1 MHPPI
6 LRAAAHSGRKAA
18 DRIRVTADGGR
29 ASERQDPVVITA
41 LIGSPTR
48 TNVQIA
54 YAWRGMGIDARV
66 LWAAEAA
73 EALSE
78 GDTAILRLDVLPTLD
93 GIEPGLD
100 LALVLAERGVR
111 VLNCPDA
118 LLATHDKLVTAE
130 RLEDARV
137 PHPWTS
143 HAVPGQPLPA
153 VSFPCVLKPRFGSWG
168 QDVLRCNTSADLA
181 RVLELIDER
190 AWWRHDGA
198 ILQEL
203 VSPVHYDVRIVLAG
217 SRAVAGARRI
227 AAPGEWRTNVTLGGT
242 VVKAELPP
250 GAEEIAV
257 RAMDAIGID
266 FVGVDLLPTDQGWI
280 VLELNGAVDFDLRY
294 ALAGVEPY
302 SAILEGLEIRTRREA
317 PARNGIE
324 MSDER
329 TEASMVKQVQGK
341 PAEVGDEIVISGHS
355 VGDSPRT
362 AVILEILGDPGHERF
377 RVRWEDGHESIY
389 FPAEDAV
396 IRHPARHAKAKT

>member
-1 MHPPI
+1 MARPEHPG
-6 LRAAAHSGRKAA
+6 LKSAHS
-18 DRIRVTADGGR
+18 IRVTADAR
-29 ASERQDPVVITA
+29 RTHARQDRVVITA

-54 YAWRGMGIDARV
+54 YAWRGMGVDARV

-73 EALSE
+73 ETLGE

-100 LALVLAERGVR
+100 LAPMLDERRVR
-111 VLNCPDA
+111 VLNRPDA

-130 RLEDARV
+130 RLEDARI
-137 PHPWTS
+137 PHPATN
-143 HAVPGQPLPA
+143 HAEPGQPLPA

-181 RVLELIDER
+181 RILELIEER
-190 AWWRHDGA
+190 AWWKYQGA

-203 VSPVHYDVRIVLAG
+203 VSPAPFDVRVIVAR
-217 SRAVAGARRI
+217 SRPVAGARRI
-227 AAPGEWRTNVTLGGT
+227 AAPGEWRTNVTLGGR

-250 GAEEIAV
+250 GAAEIAV
-257 RAMDAIGID
+257 RAMDAVGID
-266 FVGVDLLPTDQGWI
+266 FAGVDLLPTEQGWM
-280 VLELNGAVDFDLRY
+280 VLELNGAVDFDLRSAPGGVDPY
-294 ALAGVEPY
+294 A
-302 SAILEGLEIRTRREA
+302 AILEGLEIRRQEA
-317 PARNGIE
+317 PARNGRE
-324 MSDER
+324 MQDEMPDER
-329 TEASMVKQVQGK
+329 AEAPMVKQVQGR
-341 PAEVGDEIVISGHS
+341 PAEVDDEIVISGHS
-355 VGDSPRT
+355 VGDAPRT

-396 IRHPARHAKAKT
+396 IRHPAHHAKAKT